1 MRVQVCADARTGAC
15 NVAEAAGRRE
25 KRRREEE
32 REPDTSDYTCFELET
47 L

>member
-1 MRVQVCADARTGAC
+1 LGRGKKR
-15 NVAEAAGRRE
+15 ERKRRE